1 MSGYNKFLEHVY
13 SEEVFTVDPDEVEEI
28 NRMIAEE
35 GYTEWSQEIEQELEE
50 QQAWK
55 GSKEFNGIL
64 IKKACE
70 HTTCNHFRCEKGL
83 RLGGIEI

>member
-28 NRMIAEE
+28 NRIMGED
-35 GYTEWSQEIEQELEE
+35 GYTEWSQELEQQLEE

-70 HTTCNHFRCEKGL
+70 HATCNHFRCEKGL